1 MWCVTDDKGQAS
13 LRLRIDDVSK
23 NHQKQAFMIQIA
35 PDTNSHPL
43 NNDISPDE
51 CSALE
56 VRSKRNKTKRPRDED
71 SSSTATASGGGN
83 AAAQKIAI
91 VNADYNSRVSAI
103 TLAASALA
111 TSSSGKKNST
121 PTATSAQGAAAAAAA
136 AAAKGPKPANTTL
149 PQASADI
156 QTLSRSVLEKTALE
170 NKRLNDLMSNFDKNE
185 EQRGAAA
192 SREQVGEAITGLVE
206 WSQAMMDAVA
216 SLQWQLIGNEKLAD
230 GGVRPLYEMQN
241 PNNTIT
247 SLFNRYHDFAV
258 PGLTMLYH
266 SHFSQGE
273 GTSSSSGSSSSG
285 ANSSGSGSGSG
296 GLNASAGT
304 MKNEAKS
311 SRDVGESRPEI
322 LVNGMCG

>member
-121 PTATSAQGAAAAAAA
+121 PTATSAQGAAAAA